1 MGRGLR
7 HEVVSITGGSKVIGR
22 ACELEVAREGARVS
36 KCARREDELRGAAGA
51 IRQATGADVFPVA
64 GDMTRWED
72 VQRCVDA
79 AAAHFGGLAILVN
92 CAGASPGRLILNLA
106 EEDWTL
112 SLQLKFMGYV
122 RCAKAVIPYLLRPGR
137 RRLVDVLG
145 NDGVKPAY
153 WEPPA

>member
-36 KCARREDELRGAAGA
+36 KCARREDELRRAAEA

-79 AAAHFGGLAILVN
+79 AAAHFGGPAILVN
-92 CAGASPGRLILNLA
+92 CAGASPGGPVLHPAGENWA
-106 EEDWTL
+106 H
-112 SLQLKFMGYV
+112 SFQPKFMG
-122 RCAKAVIPYLLRPGR
+122 
-137 RRLVDVLG
+137 LV
-145 NDGVKPAY
+145 
-153 WEPPA
+153 